1 MKGNMFKQKL
11 LLLLVAVI
19 TATGCSKK
27 IVHKQCLPEEDIT
40 VIHSPEEDINI
51 ICSDIA
57 VGETFMHKGTEY
69 LVVKND
75 DLTLNANQI
84 TSAILANKRIC
95 TSHVTN
101 MDNLFN
107 PDGYN
112 SFSKYDYKNEIGK
125 WDTSSVTSM
134 KAMFKNLSTFNEDIS
149 KWNVSNV
156 TNMNSMFYGATA
168 FNGDIS
174 HWNLRSVTNMEFM
187 LAGATAFTQ
196 NISGWKTPELKFIGG
211 IFNDNAEFIKHNKT
225 SDNTLILNWEPKALV
240 NENTA
245 ITNINSEKPLIK
257 IKVPDETTCDLNS
270 MIDYKP
276 KLHTCVKEDG
286 NYYIL
291 KNNTES
297 YEDSNKQQDL
307 YMNPEIEYV
316 EEEMNDRALPGG
328 SEYDY

>member
-40 VIHSPEEDINI
+40 I
-51 ICSDIA
+51 ICSHIA

-69 LVVKND
+69 LVVQDND
-75 DLTLNANQI
+75 LSLSGNPNNISNAI
-84 TSAILANKRIC
+84 TANKRIC

-112 SFSKYDYKNEIGK
+112 SFSEYDYKNEIGK

-134 KAMFKNLSTFNEDIS
+134 KAMFQNSSTFNEDIS

-156 TNMNSMFYGATA
+156 TNMNSMFDGATA

-196 NISGWKTPELKFIGG
+196 NISDWKTPQLKFIGG

-225 SDNTLILNWEPKALV
+225 NENTLILNWEPKALV

-245 ITNINSEKPLIK
+245 IANINSEKTLIK
-257 IKVPDETTCDLNS
+257 IKVPDSAACGLYNMNNHKSEVHACAEEN
-270 MIDYKP
+270 
-276 KLHTCVKEDG
+276 G
-286 NYYIL
+286 NYYIS
-291 KNNTES
+291 KNNTE
-297 YEDSNKQQDL
+297 YDEDSNKQQDL
-307 YMNPEIEYV
+307 YMNPAIEYV
-316 EEEMNDRALPGG
+316 EEEMDDGTLPGG